1 MGKIGRN
8 DSCPCGSGE
17 KYKKCCLNQ
26 PQNISEVNSDLYED
40 INTLDKMSNG
50 INDLLKKSDF
60 EKALAVCRQLLKKY
74 PRQIDGISR
83 FAQVYEAMGEHTKAA
98 EYYRKSAEFAA
109 TNEGFEQESVD
120 MYLEDAMRM
129 ESEG

>member
-1 MGKIGRN
+1 MAKIGRN
-8 DSCPCGSGE
+8 DSCPCGSGK
-17 KYKKCCLNQ
+17 KYKKCCLGR
-26 PQNISEVNSDLYED
+26 PQNISAVKSDLYDD
-40 INTLDKMSNG
+40 INTLDKLSNS

-74 PRQIDGISR
+74 PGQIDGISR
-83 FAQVYEAMGEHTKAA
+83 FAQVYEATGEHAKAA